1 MVDENNE
8 SIGYEGMRSF
18 SIVKGNLTSDDLGY
32 WLNQKELYAP
42 GLMKAV
48 YGTFL
53 TPLLVI
59 YENDRV
65 TDESA
70 TKFNVTWSRVS
81 PVCVSLCNDY
91 NCLYITGDSNHIM
104 GREAVGNANSVWIF
118 TMSYT
123 LKSVEKTVYLNVFLG
138 ALIYYRNTTQKQ
150 PYSNYLR
157 TKKFTLPYLYI
168 TFFK

>member
-91 NCLYITGDSNHIM
+91 NCLQVILIILWVVKLLVM
-104 GREAVGNANSVWIF
+104 LVVF
-118 TMSYT
+118 
-123 LKSVEKTVYLNVFLG
+123 VYLNVFLG

-150 PYSNYLR
+150 LYSNYLR